1 MATAQDLLNNVLRG
15 LRRDIITAA
24 STTNSYHLLLLLY
37 LNLTKDRIEEQW
49 DWDALRTTTTVTLSV
64 GTTSYTLNGSGA
76 SDTATSDRSRLLYER
91 PTLFSEESGGASMET
106 TDRVAGSSP
115 QVFDVT
121 DASEFRLDEISPEQM
136 ERLHFTD
143 NNEQNIPTCFSL
155 SKSGGFVTMRVWPT
169 PSGTRT
175 IKARFVIPQA
185 VIPSTGMT
193 TYTLSIPDRAVWLG
207 ALMKAT
213 EERGEEAG
221 RSLQTIERDYQD
233 ALYMALDRER
243 LDSDNTGFPV

>member
-15 LRRDIITAA
+15 LRRDIISTT

-37 LNLTKDRIEEQW
+37 LNLAKDRIEEQW
-49 DWDALRTTTTVTLSV
+49 DWHALRTTVTLTLSAA
-64 GTTSYTLNGSGA
+64 TTSYSLTGSGA
-76 SDTATSDRSRLLYER
+76 SDVAVSDKSRLLYER
-91 PTLFSEESGGASMET
+91 PARFSEESGGSSMET
-106 TDRVAGSSP
+106 TDRIAGSVP

-121 DASEFRLDEISPEQM
+121 DAAEYRLDEISPEQM

-143 NNEQNIPTCFSL
+143 NNETNLPAYFSL
-155 SKSGGFVTMRVWPT
+155 SRSGGVMTVRIWPT
-169 PSGTRT
+169 PSATRT
-175 IKARFVIPQA
+175 LKLRFVIPQA

-193 TYTLSIPDRAVWLG
+193 AYTLSIPDRPVWLA

-221 RSLQTIERDYQD
+221 RSLQTIERDYND

-243 LDSDNTGFPV
+243 LDSDDTGYPI